1 MVFYSTSRQLI
12 ANVRNFFCVILYKGY
27 EKIQKNDIFLGW
39 GRKKSGLKAIEL
51 AKKNNSNF
59 LLLEDGFLRSLD
71 LGVEDSPSFSI
82 VKDTVGIYYDATS
95 ESELERILNT
105 YEFDDELL
113 AEANLAIK
121 QIKQKRL
128 SKYNNNLSIPKDY
141 FTEGEDRILVIAQ
154 VANDASLKYGLADSF
169 STLDLINDAIREN
182 PTSRIYIKMHPD
194 VLSGKKRSDIDID
207 AIPKECV
214 LLKENYNPIE
224 LLGYFK
230 KVYTKTSGM
239 GFEALMMGCEC
250 VCYGLPFY
258 AGWGLT
264 QDKLSCNRR
273 MKKRTLEEVFAASYI
288 LYSEYFNPYLEK
300 KSNIFDAIN
309 TLARYKK
316 IEQNNSGNLYFF
328 GFTLWKR
335 WFMRPFFKAKNNKFF
350 FLNSL
355 KDLKKYHFAQMD
367 KFFIWGKKF
376 AKEDLIGAL
385 QKLGV
390 CNPEVYFVEDGF
402 LRSVSLGS
410 DLTRPFSLI
419 VDSKGLYVD
428 PNLPN
433 DLEDILQNYDFDD
446 ELIERA
452 KFLRDNI
459 VHHKFSKY
467 NGLQH
472 KDLKIDTDKKIILIP
487 AQVEDDVSMLLGG
500 MGYTTLSLLQEVRE
514 KNPDAYILYKP
525 HPDVLS
531 GNRKGLND
539 KKIILKYC
547 DFILENVSIDSA
559 ILVCDEVHTITSTSG
574 FDALLR
580 EKKVFAYGLPFYAG
594 WGLTQ
599 DKYRIIR
606 RTRILS
612 IEELV
617 AGVLIVYPRYVHPK
631 NKNLCEVE
639 VAFDTMLKIQRD
651 YFSKIHVRVFV
662 DFRTFVL
669 RKIRRVLEFVVKNGS
684 KEKIK
689 TIF

>member
-12 ANVRNFFCVILYKGY
+12 VNVKNFYCAILYKGC

-51 AKKNNSNF
+51 AKKNNSSF

-71 LGVEDSPSFSI
+71 LGVENSPSFSL
-82 VKDTVGIYYDATS
+82 VKDAVGIYYDATS

-105 YEFDDELL
+105 YEFDDRFLT
-113 AEANLAIK
+113 EASLAIK
-121 QIKQKRL
+121 QIKHERL
-128 SKYNNNLSIPKDY
+128 SKYNNNLSIPKD
-141 FTEGEDRILVIAQ
+141 FFVGDESRILVITQ

-169 STLDLINDAIREN
+169 STLDLIDDAIREN
-182 PTSRIYIKMHPD
+182 PTSRIYIKIHPD
-194 VLSGKKRSDIDID
+194 VLSGKKTSDIDVNM
-207 AIPKECV
+207 IPKECV

-264 QDKLSCNRR
+264 QDKLICNRR
-273 MKKRTLEEVFAASYI
+273 TKKRILEEVFAASYM
-288 LYSEYFNPYLEK
+288 LYSEYFNPYLGK
-300 KSNIFDAIN
+300 KSDIFDTIN
-309 TLARYKK
+309 TLAKYKK
-316 IEQNNSGNLYFF
+316 IEQNNSGNLYFL

-335 WFMRPFFKAKNNKFF
+335 WFIKPFFKAKNNRFF

-355 KDLKKYHFAQMD
+355 EDLEKYPLTQVD
-367 KFFIWGKKF
+367 KFFIWGGKF
-376 AKEDLIGAL
+376 AKEDLIGVL
-385 QKLGV
+385 QNLGV
-390 CNPEVYFVEDGF
+390 YNSEVYFVEDGF

-428 PNLPN
+428 PNLPS
-433 DLEDILQNYDFDD
+433 DLEGILQNYNFN
-446 ELIERA
+446 EGLIERA
-452 KFLRDNI
+452 KSLRDNI

-472 KDLKIDTDKKIILIP
+472 KDLKINTDKKIILIP
-487 AQVEDDVSMLLGG
+487 AQVEDDASMLLGG
-500 MGYTTLSLLQEVRE
+500 MGYTTLLLLQEVRE
-514 KNPDAYILYKP
+514 KNPEAFILYKP
-525 HPDVLS
+525 HPDVSS
-531 GNRKGLND
+531 GNRKGLKD

-559 ILVCDEVHTITSTSG
+559 ILACDEVHTITSTSG

-580 EKKVFAYGLPFYAG
+580 EKKVFVYGLPFYAG

-599 DKYRIIR
+599 DKHRVTR
-606 RTRILS
+606 RTRILKL
-612 IEELV
+612 EELV
-617 AGVLIVYPRYVHPK
+617 AGTLIVYPRYIHPK
-631 NKNLCEVE
+631 SKSLCEVE
-639 VAFDTMLKIQRD
+639 IALDIMLKIQRD
-651 YFSKIHVRVFV
+651 YFSKIHVRLFV
-662 DFRTFVL
+662 DFRTFIL
-669 RKIRRVLEFVVKNGS
+669 RKIRRVLEFIIKNGS
-684 KEKIK
+684 KKKIK